1 MSTLSGFN
9 TIPISTNAFSTA
21 YGSVTVGATF
31 GSAPTTLGTAT
42 LATTNMYVINL
53 TAA

>member
-1 MSTLSGFN
+1 
-9 TIPISTNAFSTA
+9 
-21 YGSVTVGATF
+21 VTVGATF